1 MSEHIKD
8 MKKTVIDVVLCAG
21 LTSFLKLFWDGL
33 ELLFDGGIQ
42 ESISDTVI
50 AIILITIL
58 WRHIRKWI
66 MVN

>member
-1 MSEHIKD
+1 MNEYIKD
-8 MKKTVIDVVLCAG
+8 MKKIIIDVILCAG
-21 LTSFLKLFWDGL
+21 LTNFLKMFWDEL

-42 ESISDTVI
+42 TSISDTVI